1 MMNKGEIGMGDIIIL
16 DEGQVNSLI
25 IIIEKGE
32 NK

>member
-32 NK
+32 KK